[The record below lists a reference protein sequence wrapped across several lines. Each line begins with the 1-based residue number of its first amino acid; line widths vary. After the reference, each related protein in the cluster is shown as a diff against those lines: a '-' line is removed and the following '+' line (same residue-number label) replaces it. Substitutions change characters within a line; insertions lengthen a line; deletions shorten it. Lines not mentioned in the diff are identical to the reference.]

1 MEVATPV
8 NGAIMGIEHP
18 GFRDD
23 PSVAVVEILEKL
35 FRVVPSAR
43 NDYGID

>member
-8 NGAIMGIEHP
+8 QGALIDIDHN

-23 PSVAVVEILEKL
+23 PNVAVVEILEKL

-43 NDYGID
+43 KDYGID